1 VVLVLLELNW
11 NACFENLMS
20 NWKDT
25 SHLLTYMAHK
35 FGVALCTPEAENGFQ
50 LVGSGAFVPTPGLD
64 RQFDRLTPKSV
75 RRWLWE
81 VRYNPVWQEP
91 GVLVYVERESPTSWN
106 GKVGLVGSSEIDNA
120 ITFEEII

>member
-1 VVLVLLELNW
+1 M
-11 NACFENLMS
+11 AS

-35 FGVALCTPEAENGFQ
+35 FGVALCTPEAQNGFQ
-50 LVGSGAFVPTPGLD
+50 LVGSNAFVPAPGLD

-106 GKVGLVGSSEIDNA
+106 GKVGLVGPVESENGIV
-120 ITFEEII
+120 FEESD